1 MSIISA
7 SSPTPSMQDEMDE
20 EDRQNLEMSQEEL
33 MQTLTEGDDLVLHP
47 FLKEEQA
54 IPRVGI
60 TVESFYPAEKAKNFV
75 ADVLSMA
82 GINNPLTID
91 FEFQRYVILNDHC
104 YTNLIMPNKT
114 KLVSTEKL
122 HVNSKLEF
130 ANVNMSAKTS
140 TELELS
146 PRCQRVRKPSIRFLE
161 SNETE
166 NSKEGEEVAAKK
178 ETASKIEEEQLENS
192 ESEYESEDSETSI
205 EDNDNDSDL
214 DFDINRTNRSLKKSR
229 KKRKILKS
237 KTILR
242 KSGNTINKKRQSTRS
257 FDSDDLGTNKERTV
271 IKYER
276 LSQRKLVSKGKQP
289 PAVPKQVGILSSTI
303 NITPGKSVQSE
314 VILETPT
321 NQIHVPCTSYVQQ
334 KHSTRLLKKEKRK
347 ETHMDLLFS
356 DMSSLFSNPDKI
368 KKIDTK
374 GSEQV
379 PQMSKSLKD
388 GDVSVHLNDFIDSI
402 VENELEHPALIV
414 ESQMVERLPSMVKNV
429 EHPESDLQD
438 NALLE
443 TLGGSLPEDF
453 LHTVAE
459 LAENKEIQEIIDK
472 QVLGVH
478 IGQQIAA
485 TTVTNQPISSKP
497 IKLIKNEKISISDAR
512 KHPLKIMRNDGR
524 VVTLPPIEMPTTRG
538 AKKRLKT
545 EKFRANFITS
555 KDIFSVEKNEQI
567 VDRYSGAVTEENFK
581 KSLQKELPFQSRE
594 KSTSRRSSINHGSI
608 EDGHPESTSGSKRK
622 RAITNPAVLAVL
634 NNNQK
639 ADDSESGDSWN
650 SEDDPDR

>member
-1 MSIISA
+1 
-7 SSPTPSMQDEMDE
+7 MQDEMDE

-47 FLKEEQA
+47 FLKEEQT

-60 TVESFYPAEKAKNFV
+60 TVESFYPAEKARNFV

-114 KLVSTEKL
+114 KLVSTEKFN
-122 HVNSKLEF
+122 VNSKLEF
-130 ANVNMSAKTS
+130 ANVNMSAKSS
-140 TELELS
+140 TELKLS

-161 SNETE
+161 SSETE
-166 NSKEGEEVAAKK
+166 KNKEEEVAKK
-178 ETASKIEEEQLENS
+178 ETESKIEEDQLEHS

-214 DFDINRTNRSLKKSR
+214 DFDINRTNRSLKKNR

-242 KSGNTINKKRQSTRS
+242 KSGNTMNKKRQSTRS
-257 FDSDDLGTNKERTV
+257 FDSDDLSTNKERTV
-271 IKYER
+271 IKSER

-289 PAVPKQVGILSSTI
+289 PAVPNQLKISSSTI

-314 VILETPT
+314 VMLETPT

-334 KHSTRLLKKEKRK
+334 KDATRPMKKEKRK

-388 GDVSVHLNDFIDSI
+388 GDVSVHLKDFIDSI
-402 VENELEHPALIV
+402 VENDPEDPALILEAQTV
-414 ESQMVERLPSMVKNV
+414 EKLPSMVKNV

-443 TLGGSLPEDF
+443 TLGESLPEDF
-453 LHTVAE
+453 LHTVAK
-459 LAENKEIQEIIDK
+459 LSENKEIQEIIDK

-485 TTVTNQPISSKP
+485 TNVTNQPISSTP
-497 IKLIKNEKISISDAR
+497 IKLIKNENISIPDAR
-512 KHPLKIMRNDGR
+512 KHLKVIRNDGR

-545 EKFRANFITS
+545 EKLRANLITN
-555 KDIFSVEKNEQI
+555 KEVFSVKKNEQI
-567 VDRYSGAVTEENFK
+567 VDRYFEVVTEENLK

>member
-1 MSIISA
+1 
-7 SSPTPSMQDEMDE
+7 MQDEMDE

-33 MQTLTEGDDLVLHP
+33 MQTLTEGDDSVLHP

-60 TVESFYPAEKAKNFV
+60 TVESFYPPEKAKNFV

-114 KLVSTEKL
+114 KLVPTEKL

-130 ANVNMSAKTS
+130 ANVNTSAKTS
-140 TELELS
+140 TELESS

-166 NSKEGEEVAAKK
+166 TSKEGEEVAKK
-178 ETASKIEEEQLENS
+178 KTASKIEEEQLENS

-214 DFDINRTNRSLKKSR
+214 DFDINRSNRSLKKSR
-229 KKRKILKS
+229 KKRKVLKS

-271 IKYER
+271 IKSER

-289 PAVPKQVGILSSTI
+289 PVPKQDSFLSSTI
-303 NITPGKSVQSE
+303 NITPGKAVQSE

-321 NQIHVPCTSYVQQ
+321 SQINAPCTSFVQQ
-334 KHSTRLLKKEKRK
+334 KHSTKLLKKEKRK

-379 PQMSKSLKD
+379 PQMSKSLKV
-388 GDVSVHLNDFIDSI
+388 GDVSVHLDDFLDSI
-402 VENELEHPALIV
+402 VKNESEHPALIV
-414 ESQMVERLPSMVKNV
+414 ESQMVERLPTMVKNV

-443 TLGGSLPEDF
+443 TLGESLPEDF

-485 TTVTNQPISSKP
+485 TTVTNEPINSTP
-497 IKLIKNEKISISDAR
+497 IKLIKNEKKSISDAR
-512 KHPLKIMRNDGR
+512 KHPLKVIRNDGR

-538 AKKRLKT
+538 AKKRK
-545 EKFRANFITS
+545 N
-555 KDIFSVEKNEQI
+555 IFSVEKNEQI
-567 VDRYSGAVTEENFK
+567 VDKYSEVVTEDNLK
-581 KSLQKELPFQSRE
+581 KSLLSFQSRE

-608 EDGHPESTSGSKRK
+608 EDGHSESTSGSKRK